1 MRHKLHLVPSSPFQL
16 VRCAWLGMRWGVF
29 TMASDLHADMKCAV
43 KLDFEKAKQVE
54 EILVADM
61 ILIQI

>member
-1 MRHKLHLVPSSPFQL
+1 M
-16 VRCAWLGMRWGVF
+16 RCAWLGMRWGVF

-61 ILIQI
+61 IWIQI